1 MRWLRYCVAHPLT
14 GRYATQQKR
23 SFKVEKIIDQLVSQG
38 YEVSGSNSRIRVK
51 IGGFAGKAT
60 IRNNHYS
67 NTFVVSSHTWIQL
80 LSLTLVFSSIM
91 SSLYSQWGQPEL
103 SGSVWFGLS
112 VGIPIIIVGYVSAI
126 ISEIQLQ
133 PIRQVVRMANS
144 QLSSPIA

>member
-1 MRWLRYCVAHPLT
+1 M
-14 GRYATQQKR
+14 
-23 SFKVEKIIDQLVSQG
+23 EEIIDQLVSQG
-38 YEVSGSNSRIRVK
+38 YEISGSNSKIRVKNSKIRVK

-60 IRNNHYS
+60 ISKNHYS
-67 NTFVVSSHTWIQL
+67 STFVVSSHTWIQL
-80 LSLTLVFSSIM
+80 LSLTLIFSSIM

-112 VGIPIIIVGYVSAI
+112 VGIPVIVVGYVSAI

-144 QLSSPIA
+144 RLSSPIA

>member
-1 MRWLRYCVAHPLT
+1 M
-14 GRYATQQKR
+14 
-23 SFKVEKIIDQLVSQG
+23 EKIIDQLVSQG
-38 YEVSGSNSRIRVK
+38 YEVSGSNSIIRVK
-51 IGGFAGKAT
+51 IGGLAGKAT
-60 IRNNHYS
+60 IRKNHYS

-91 SSLYSQWGQPEL
+91 SSLYSQWSQPEL
-103 SGSVWFGLS
+103 SKSIWFGLS
-112 VGIPIIIVGYVSAI
+112 VGIPVIIIGYVSAI